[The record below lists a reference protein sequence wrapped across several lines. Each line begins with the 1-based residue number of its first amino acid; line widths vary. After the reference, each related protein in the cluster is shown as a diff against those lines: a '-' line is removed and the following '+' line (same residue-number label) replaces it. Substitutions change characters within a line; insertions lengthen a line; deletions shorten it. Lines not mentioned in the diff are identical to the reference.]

1 MGYPK
6 PQLRKH
12 LREMKL
18 ELNKKHQNVG
28 TNEEKLWL
36 KTNFSTNRY
45 LIYIIKNPILGTQFI
60 TNNDRQPSNEANV
73 DENQWKIKVFLLDFY
88 FCFYS
93 LTQSSQDDS
102 VYEMNAKLASFFAE
116 RVRQLK
122 LKSFYVRKKIPSFF
136 TVQKFLKRI

>member
-6 PQLRKH
+6 PEFRKH

-18 ELNKKHQNVG
+18 KLAKNIKIWQQMKKSFG
-28 TNEEKLWL
+28 L
-36 KTNFSTNRY
+36 KPIFRLTD
-45 LIYIIKNPILGTQFI
+45 IYIIKNPILGTQFI

-93 LTQSSQDDS
+93 LTHSQDDS
-102 VYEMNAKLASFFAE
+102 VYEMNAKLALFCRRESPPIKVEVILCSEKNPIFFPL
-116 RVRQLK
+116 QYK
-122 LKSFYVRKKIPSFF
+122 KS
-136 TVQKFLKRI
+136 

>member
-6 PQLRKH
+6 PEFRKH

-18 ELNKKHQNVG
+18 KLAKNIKIWQQMKKSFG
-28 TNEEKLWL
+28 L
-36 KTNFSTNRY
+36 KPIFRLTD
-45 LIYIIKNPILGTQFI
+45 IYIIKNPILGTQFI

-93 LTQSSQDDS
+93 LTHSQDDS
-102 VYEMNAKLASFFAE
+102 VYEMNAKLLPCFAVE

-122 LKSFYVRKKIPSFF
+122 LKSFYVRKKIPSFSRF
-136 TVQKFLKRI
+136 STKIPKK

>member
-93 LTQSSQDDS
+93 LTHSRQDDS
-102 VYEMNAKLASFFAE
+102 VYEMNAKLALFRRRESPPIKVEVILCSEKNPIFFPL
-116 RVRQLK
+116 QYK
-122 LKSFYVRKKIPSFF
+122 NS
-136 TVQKFLKRI
+136 